1 MYKGCAAAMT
11 EHPPPSPPSFTSARC
26 PFPPATRRYEPPSPA
41 RSFPPM
47 HPPAHVH
54 RPAPGCAAAA
64 TIAASCP
71 CGPCVPDDETA
82 ACSYC
87 GECATHPFDPLVV
100 VCACKTRPVHASCL
114 HRWVRARPQ
123 TGAARF
129 LCEVCG
135 CAYMDGRP
143 EFAAWLLAVG
153 VWGGVKRW
161 WDEAVAAVVGGSTA
175 EGEGRGGRMTA
186 DDDDQHNHAPDCA
199 RVTKDKM
206 SASTSSVTTHT
217 LHH

>member
-1 MYKGCAAAMT
+1 MYKDCVAAMT
-11 EHPPPSPPSFTSARC
+11 EHPPLS
-26 PFPPATRRYEPPSPA
+26 PFPPARCPSHLSPA
-41 RSFPPM
+41 CCFDLHPYQTHAFALPSHPPM
-47 HPPAHVH
+47 HPSHVH

-64 TIAASCP
+64 TSSCP
-71 CGPCVPDDETA
+71 CVPCASDDETA
-82 ACSYC
+82 ACSFC

-129 LCEVCG
+129 RCEVCG

-175 EGEGRGGRMTA
+175 EGGCGGGERGE
-186 DDDDQHNHAPDCA
+186 DDSRRRRRPAQPRA
-199 RVTKDKM
+199 RLRTCHKG
-206 SASTSSVTTHT
+206 
-217 LHH
+217 

>member
-1 MYKGCAAAMT
+1 
-11 EHPPPSPPSFTSARC
+11 
-26 PFPPATRRYEPPSPA
+26 
-41 RSFPPM
+41 M
-47 HPPAHVH
+47 HPSHVH
-54 RPAPGCAAAA
+54 RPTPCCAAAA
-64 TIAASCP
+64 TTTTSCP
-71 CGPCVPDDETA
+71 CVPCAADDETL

-87 GECATHPFDPLVV
+87 GECAAHPLDPLVV

-114 HRWVRARPQ
+114 QRWLRARPQ

-129 LCEVCG
+129 RCEVCG

-161 WDEAVAAVVGGSTA
+161 WDEALATVVGGSA
-175 EGEGRGGRMTA
+175 AVEEVAAGEGREGRMTT
-186 DDDDQHNHAPDCA
+186 DDDEQHHHAPDCA

-206 SASTSSVTTHT
+206 SASTSSSVTNT